1 MIRAATM
8 TNMPPQA
15 RFDEALYAV
24 SRERQFTPRLIQA
37 RLVSYLQTPSG
48 GLAFGAGISPHPER
62 SRRTRRASGRTAL
75 YPSTWLR
82 MRALNGCH
90 PGKLARACPGP
101 SASGSRLS
109 AMLRPRGQERN
120 THSFKRSPL
129 LVCGVQHERVAEAFA
144 AGIGGAEF
152 TNA

>member
-48 GLAFGAGISPHPER
+48 GLASGAGIFHQALPTACLWGPAREVAV
-62 SRRTRRASGRTAL
+62 RTGKGVFALGPRRAF
-75 YPSTWLR
+75 P
-82 MRALNGCH
+82 
-90 PGKLARACPGP
+90 
-101 SASGSRLS
+101 
-109 AMLRPRGQERN
+109 
-120 THSFKRSPL
+120 
-129 LVCGVQHERVAEAFA
+129 
-144 AGIGGAEF
+144 
-152 TNA
+152 